1 MNVPVISA
9 EGEITGE
16 YIKCQ
21 KVVVT
26 PWFNTNQAVRV
37 KNMDDKPSYYNPEKG
52 EFTLRYN
59 YRIPSIDGQSNNMDV
74 WHEVK
79 ETMTPMDITNKD

>member
-1 MNVPVISA
+1 MLPGTVQSDPGASQQSLRLRSVIATVSQDEWIDVPVISA

-52 EFTLRYN
+52 GIYATL
-59 YRIPSIDGQSNNMDV
+59 
-74 WHEVK
+74 
-79 ETMTPMDITNKD
+79 